1 MEKEFELTATD
12 MIAIRD
18 GANGYLT
25 SKGATLYK
33 EGTFLESV
41 EYYRL
46 AAAMGETHSISNLG
60 YCYLYGRSI
69 EPNTSLAIAYFTI
82 AANQQD
88 IDAAYKLGD
97 IYGSDK
103 WGVKDKELSLY
114 YYSLA
119 AEFIIGDGWLRGQN
133 IIHQKQLQDFPSLAY
148 AIARETFPGGSMITN
163 LKTSYQF
170 LKHAEKGY
178 EMALADGDVFYKD
191 VYEGVKKLLKNEE
204 YDIVREEIDK
214 VFDYFSDND
223 NDEEDD

>member
-1 MEKEFELTATD
+1 MEKKFELTATD

-25 SKGATLYK
+25 NKGATLYK
-33 EGTFLESV
+33 EETFKESV

-60 YCYLYGRSI
+60 YCYLYGRHI

-88 IDAAYKLGD
+88 VDAAYKLGD

-103 WGVKDKELSLY
+103 WGVKDKELSVY
-114 YYSLA
+114 YYSMA
-119 AEFIIGDGWLRGQN
+119 AEWIIGGAWLKGEGV
-133 IIHQKQLQDFPSLAY
+133 IHQTQLQEYPSLAY
-148 AIARETFPGGSMITN
+148 AIARETFPGGTMLTN

-178 EMALADGDVFYKD
+178 EMALANGDTFYKD
-191 VYEGVKKLLKNEE
+191 AYDGVKKLLNNKE
-204 YDIVREEIDK
+204 YDIIREEIDK
-214 VFDYFSDND
+214 AFVYYYDDE
-223 NDEEDD
+223 DEE

>member
-1 MEKEFELTATD
+1 MEKKFELTATD

-25 SKGATLYK
+25 NKGATLYK
-33 EGTFLESV
+33 EDTFSESV

-82 AANQQD
+82 AANQKD
-88 IDAAYKLGD
+88 VDAAYKLGD

-103 WGVKDKELSLY
+103 WGVKDKELSIY

-119 AEFIIGDGWLRGQN
+119 AELIIGNDWLRGEN
-133 IIHQKQLQDFPSLAY
+133 IIYQTQLQDFPSLAY
-148 AIARETFPGGSMITN
+148 AIARETFPGGSMSTN

-178 EMALADGDVFYKD
+178 EMALADGDTFYKD
-191 VYEGVKKLLKNEE
+191 VYEGVKKMLKNEE
-204 YDIVREEIDK
+204 YNIIREEIDK
-214 VFDYFSDND
+214 AFENYYDY
-223 NDEEDD
+223 EEDDD